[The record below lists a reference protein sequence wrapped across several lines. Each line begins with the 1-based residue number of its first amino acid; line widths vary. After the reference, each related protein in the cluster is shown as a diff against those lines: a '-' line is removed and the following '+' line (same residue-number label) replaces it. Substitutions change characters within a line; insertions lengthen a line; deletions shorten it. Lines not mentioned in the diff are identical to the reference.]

1 MLQPVEILQ
10 WYIEAGVEDAFDDVP
25 RNYFA
30 TGIPVGEAAVVP
42 VRIDVADPEQGARLL
57 RENITR
63 QPVATIAP
71 VHASLAASIVEAATL
86 AGAASTLEE
95 LKAAVCAFEG
105 CSIKK
110 TATNTVFADGNPKS
124 RLMLIGEAPGADED
138 IKGIPFCG
146 VSGKLLDKM
155 LAAIGC
161 DRTNYYITNTLFWRP
176 PGNRQPNPEEI
187 AMCKPFLEKHID
199 LIDPELIVLVGGV
212 AAKAL
217 LATEQGI
224 TRLRGKN
231 YTYKTPYK
239 DKVYKV
245 AIIYH
250 PSYLLRQPGNK
261 RVTWQDLLA
270 IKNVMGNC

>member
-1 MLQPVEILQ
+1 MLMQQEIATLQ
-10 WYIEAGVEDAFDDVP
+10 WYIDAGVEDICDDEP

-30 TGIPVGEAAVVP
+30 ARVEQPVPSLPNKV
-42 VRIDVADPEQGARLL
+42 
-57 RENITR
+57 ENIAQVSAQIAR
-63 QPVATIAP
+63 QSATASVLPINT
-71 VHASLAASIVEAATL
+71 SLAASIAEAQRL
-86 AGAASTLEE
+86 ADEAQTLED
-95 LKAAVCAFEG
+95 LRNAVCSFEG

-110 TATNTVFADGNPKS
+110 TATNTVFGDGNPASK
-124 RLMLIGEAPGADED
+124 LMLIGEAPGADED

-155 LAAIGC
+155 LTAIGY

-176 PGNRQPNPEEI
+176 PGNRAPNADEL
-187 AMCKPFLEKHID
+187 AMCKPFVQKHIA

-212 AAKAL
+212 AAKSL

-239 DKVYKV
+239 DKDYNV
-245 AIIYH
+245 AVIYH
-250 PSYLLRQPGNK
+250 PSYLLRQPVTK
-261 RVTWQDLLA
+261 RVTWQDLLT
-270 IKNVMGNC
+270 IKKRMIG